1 MGQGFV
7 TFLSFLRENVRWLL
21 AGFLLTFA
29 SSFGQT
35 FFISVFAGEI
45 RAEFGLSH
53 GAWGTLFAAA
63 TLSSAAV
70 MVFAG
75 GLTDRFRVRHIGVV
89 ILFMMACAA
98 LTMSQVSALWGLA
111 ITLFLLRLF
120 GQGLLGH
127 TAMVGMAR
135 WFVATRGRAVSIA
148 ALGVATGEALLPISF
163 VLLLGAFDWRMLW
176 VIGAM
181 VLILLAPVIYGLLQ
195 RERTPQSFASDP
207 GTLGMQ
213 GRNWSRPEVA
223 GHWLFWA
230 LIPAMLGPAAWGTAF
245 FFHQVHLAESKG
257 WAHLA
262 LVSVFP
268 VYTATSIVFMVFAGW
283 LVDRFGSATLAR
295 FYLLP
300 SAAGFTI
307 LALSDS
313 LAVAS
318 VGILMMGTTAGMNA
332 TMSSTIWAEYF
343 GTRNLGS
350 IRAMVTAVMVMGTG
364 LGPSISGLL
373 IDYGF
378 DFGQQS
384 LLIGVYYVF
393 AAVLAGVAT
402 HRARRLLPP
411 RPRAPLPAGSAG

>member
-1 MGQGFV
+1 MGQGIA
-7 TFLSFLRENVRWLL
+7 TLSGFLRENIRWLL

-35 FFISVFAGEI
+35 FFIAVFAGEI

-53 GAWGTLFAAA
+53 GAWGSLYAAA
-63 TLSSAAV
+63 TMSSAAV

-89 ILFMMACAA
+89 ILFLMACAA

-127 TAMVGMAR
+127 MAMVGMAR

-148 ALGVATGEALLPISF
+148 SLGVATGEALLPISF

-181 VLILLAPVIYGLLQ
+181 ALMLLAPVIYGLLQ
-195 RERTPQSFASDP
+195 RERTPQSFASDA
-207 GTLGMQ
+207 GTLGME
-213 GRNWSRPEVA
+213 GRNWTRPQVA
-223 GHWLFWA
+223 RHWLFWA
-230 LIPAMLGPAAWGTAF
+230 MIPAMMGPAAWGTAF
-245 FFHQVHLAESKG
+245 FFHQVHLAEAKG
-257 WAHLA
+257 WAHLS

-283 LVDRFGSATLAR
+283 LVDRFGCATLAR

-300 SAAGFTI
+300 CALGFAILGVSDTLLIASA
-307 LALSDS
+307 
-313 LAVAS
+313 
-318 VGILMMGTTAGMNA
+318 GIVMMGMTGGMNA
-332 TMSSTIWAEYF
+332 TMSSTLWAEYF

-350 IRAMVTAVMVMGTG
+350 IRAMATAIMVLGTG
-364 LGPSISGLL
+364 IGPSVSGLL
-373 IDYGF
+373 IDAGL
-378 DFGQQS
+378 DFGEQS
-384 LLIGVYYVF
+384 LMIAAYF
-393 AAVLAGVAT
+393 AVAATLAGIAT
-402 HRARRLLPP
+402 HKARRLLPP
-411 RPRAPLPAGSAG
+411 RAAQAASAR